1 MRHSTNTQPRR
12 LLALAFTFLLLSIV
26 GCSGLL
32 PAGEDHF
39 ESTATI
45 VLAIDSANALGLP
58 AFVDTLYLAS
68 VVFPDD
74 PNDLPGGIRKLSDAK
89 VERQKQNGTT
99 IETELVSLEL
109 RGESRVGLVK
119 VMAGSEHGLPPS
131 KGSITE
137 VETRRRLFRSAEFVS
152 GNSSFDMNV
161 SIQVGNV
168 VLSNCTPAEL
178 EEGVCENPI
187 PMVQPG
193 IKHLPPKGKPYET
206 SPPRR
211 GVKISIYDS
220 RGNIVGY
227 ILHTEHV
234 PVTGCCQ
241 LSNNRCASP
250 VSLDQC
256 KDLGGTQNDFKEG
269 KTCVTS
275 GPQAGQC
282 IDC

>member
-45 VLAIDSANALGLP
+45 VLAIDSTNTLGLP
-58 AFVDTLYLAS
+58 AFVDTLFLAS
-68 VVFPDD
+68 AVIPDD
-74 PNDLPGGIRKLSDAK
+74 PNDLPGGIIKLSDAR

-109 RGESRVGLVK
+109 QGESPVGLVK

-131 KGSITE
+131 KGSITD
-137 VETRRRLFRSAEFVS
+137 VKTRRRLFRSAEFVS

-161 SIQVGNV
+161 SIQVGNFMF
-168 VLSNCTPAEL
+168 SNCSPEEL
-178 EEGVCENPI
+178 EKGVCENPI
-187 PMVQPG
+187 PMVRRD

-206 SPPRR
+206 SPPRQ
-211 GVKISIYDS
+211 GVKIPIYDS

-241 LSNNRCASP
+241 LRNNRCASP
-250 VSLDQC
+250 VSPDQC
-256 KDLGGTQNDFKEG
+256 RQLGGRPGDFKEG